1 MPGWETF
8 RQQVKTTMELLP
20 ADSDDLAKIL
30 ATAYDMAVKTPPAGD
45 LTVGNPVLEGNVT
58 ALENV
63 IKNVFNLQLRS
74 AEQLPLFELFTNGFQ
89 AYWAGTTLQ
98 IIRPCAFPIAVKATV
113 NQATVSVLCLNPGQ
127 KIPLP
132 AELIRPETS
141 TTPFIENFINAAE
154 LHFKTITGVYNV
166 MAVYGLAPATTTGPG
181 IVPWV
186 GYTIDASKIIEN
198 NEIELKNLLQS
209 LGGFTSIEEFLM
221 NANKADGGSDGNL
234 GEAYGGNQDA
244 NLEEIRKAAIKFGIT
259 NPQMIIAM
267 QANALKETGGRV
279 IVENVNYTKNS
290 RARLEEIFGD
300 RIRRLS
306 DAELAQIQTS
316 PQAFANY
323 VYGTPGN
330 SLGNTQPGDGY
341 KFRGRGFIQITGR
354 ANYTAVS
361 KALYGDDRL
370 VKNPDLL
377 NNPTAAAEA
386 TAWFVNRSLGRFATN
401 MNLDP
406 TNITQ
411 ENATHLVTSIVAGSI
426 INKAGKGFLTTTA
439 LRKANAYATQLSS
452 RNTDLLASTT
462 KPQSGATTGG

>member
-1 MPGWETF
+1 MPGWDTF
-8 RQQVKTTMELLP
+8 RQQVKTIMELLP
-20 ADSDDLAKIL
+20 ADSDDLAKVM
-30 ATAYDMAVKTPPAGD
+30 ANAYDMAVKTPPAGD
-45 LTVGNPVLEGNVT
+45 LTVGNPVLTGNVT

-63 IKNVFNLQLRS
+63 IKNVFDLQLRS
-74 AEQLPLFELFTNGFQ
+74 AEQLPLFELFTTGFQ
-89 AYWAGTTLQ
+89 LYWGGSTLQ
-98 IIRPCAFPIAVKATV
+98 IIKPCYIPKAEGATI

-132 AELIRPETS
+132 VELIRPES
-141 TTPFIENFINAAE
+141 TVTPFIENFINAAE
-154 LHFKTITGVYNV
+154 AHFKTLSGVYNV
-166 MAVYGLAPATTTGPG
+166 MAIYGFAPTATTGPG

-221 NANKADGGSDGNL
+221 NANKADGGADGNL

-290 RARLEEIFGD
+290 RERLQEIFGA
-300 RIRRLS
+300 RISRLS

-386 TAWFVNRSLGRFATN
+386 TAWFVNRSLGNFSKN
-401 MNLDP
+401 MKLNPKD
-406 TNITQ
+406 ITQ
-411 ENATHLVTSIVAGSI
+411 ENATHLVTSIVAGRI
-426 INKAGKGFLTTTA
+426 IDKAGTGFLTTTA
-439 LRKANAYATQLSS
+439 LRKANAYATQLSA

>member
-8 RQQVKTTMELLP
+8 RQQVRTTMELLP

-45 LTVGNPVLEGNVT
+45 LTVGNPVLTGNVT

-63 IKNVFNLQLRS
+63 IRGVFDLQLVS

-98 IIRPCAFPIAVKATV
+98 IIRPCAFPIAPMATI
-113 NQATVSVLCLNPGQ
+113 NTQTVTVLCSNPGQ

-132 AELIRPETS
+132 AELIRPESS

-166 MAVYGLAPATTTGPG
+166 MAVYGVAPATTTGPG

-209 LGGFTSIEEFLM
+209 LGGFTSIEDFLM
-221 NANKADGGSDGNL
+221 SENGAGGGSDTNL

-279 IVENVNYTKNS
+279 LVENVNYTKNS

-316 PQAFANY
+316 PQAFSDY

-386 TAWFVNRSLGRFATN
+386 TAWFVNRSLVNFSTN
-401 MNLDP
+401 MKLNPKD
-406 TNITQ
+406 ITQ
-411 ENATHLVTSIVAGSI
+411 ENATHLVTSIVAGRI
-426 INKAGKGFLTTTA
+426 IDKAGTGFLTTTA
-439 LRKANAYATQLSS
+439 LRKANAYATQLSG

>member
-1 MPGWETF
+1 MPGWDTF
-8 RQQVKTTMELLP
+8 RQQVKTIMELLP
-20 ADSDDLAKIL
+20 ADSDDLAKVM
-30 ATAYDMAVKTPPAGD
+30 ANAYDMAVKTPPAGD
-45 LTVGNPVLEGNVT
+45 LTVGNPVLTGNVT

-63 IKNVFNLQLRS
+63 IKNVFDLQLRS
-74 AEQLPLFELFTNGFQ
+74 AEQLPLFELFTTGFQ
-89 AYWAGTTLQ
+89 LYWGGSTLQ
-98 IIRPCAFPIAVKATV
+98 IIKPCYIPKAEGATI

-132 AELIRPETS
+132 VELIRPES
-141 TTPFIENFINAAE
+141 TVTPFIENFINAAE
-154 LHFKTITGVYNV
+154 AHFKTLSGVYNV
-166 MAVYGLAPATTTGPG
+166 MAIYGFAPTATTGPG

-221 NANKADGGSDGNL
+221 NANKADGGADGNL

-290 RARLEEIFGD
+290 RERLQEIFGA
-300 RIRRLS
+300 RISRLS

-386 TAWFVNRSLGRFATN
+386 TAWFVNRSLGNFSKN
-401 MNLDP
+401 MKLDP
-406 TNITQ
+406 KDITQ
-411 ENATHLVTSIVAGSI
+411 ENATHLVTSIVAGRI
-426 INKAGKGFLTTTA
+426 IDKAGTGFLTTTA
-439 LRKANAYATQLSS
+439 LRKANAYATQLSA

>member
-8 RQQVKTTMELLP
+8 RQQVRTTMELLP

-63 IKNVFNLQLRS
+63 IKNVFDLQLRS

-98 IIRPCAFPIAVKATV
+98 IIRPCAFPIAPMATV

-132 AELIRPETS
+132 AELIRPESS

-279 IVENVNYTKNS
+279 LVENVNYTKNS

-316 PQAFANY
+316 PQAFSNY

-330 SLGNTQPGDGY
+330 SLGNTEPGDGY

-386 TAWFVNRSLGRFATN
+386 TAWFVNRSLGRFAKN

-426 INKAGKGFLTTTA
+426 INKAGTGFLTTTA

>member
-8 RQQVKTTMELLP
+8 RQQVRTTMELLP

-30 ATAYDMAVKTPPAGD
+30 ATAYDIAVKTPPAGD

-63 IKNVFNLQLRS
+63 IKNVFDLQLRS

-98 IIRPCAFPIAVKATV
+98 IIRPCAFPIAPMATV

-166 MAVYGLAPATTTGPG
+166 MAVYGIAPATTTGPG

-290 RARLEEIFGD
+290 RARLEEIFGK
-300 RIRRLS
+300 RISRLS

-323 VYGTPGN
+323 VYGTAGN
-330 SLGNTQPGDGY
+330 SLGNTEPGDGY

-386 TAWFVNRSLGRFATN
+386 TAWFVNRSLGRFANN

-426 INKAGKGFLTTTA
+426 INKAGTGFLTTTA

>member
-8 RQQVKTTMELLP
+8 RQQVRTTMELLP

-63 IKNVFNLQLRS
+63 IKNVFDLQLRS

-98 IIRPCAFPIAVKATV
+98 IIRPCAFPIAPMATV

-221 NANKADGGSDGNL
+221 NENKADGGSDGNL

-290 RARLEEIFGD
+290 RARLEEIFGK
-300 RIRRLS
+300 RISRLS

-323 VYGTPGN
+323 VYGTAGN
-330 SLGNTQPGDGY
+330 SLGNTEPGDGY

-377 NNPTAAAEA
+377 NSPTAAAEA
-386 TAWFVNRSLGRFATN
+386 TAWFVNRSLGRFAKN

-426 INKAGKGFLTTTA
+426 INKAGTGFLTTTA

>member
-8 RQQVKTTMELLP
+8 RQQVRTTMELLP

-45 LTVGNPVLEGNVT
+45 LTVGNPVLTGNVT

-63 IKNVFNLQLRS
+63 IRGVFDLQLRS

-98 IIRPCAFPIAVKATV
+98 IIRPCYIPKAEGATI
-113 NQATVSVLCLNPGQ
+113 NQSTVSVLCLNPGQ

-132 AELIRPETS
+132 AELIRPESS

-166 MAVYGLAPATTTGPG
+166 MAIYGFAPTATTGPG

-209 LGGFTSIEEFLM
+209 LGGFTSIDEFLM
-221 NANKADGGSDGNL
+221 NANKADGGADGNL
-234 GEAYGGNQDA
+234 GAAYGGNQDA

-290 RARLEEIFGD
+290 RERLQEIFGA
-300 RIRRLS
+300 RISRLS

-386 TAWFVNRSLGRFATN
+386 TAWFVNRSLGNFSTN
-401 MNLDP
+401 MKLNPKD
-406 TNITQ
+406 ITQ
-411 ENATHLVTSIVAGSI
+411 ENATHLVTSIVAGRI
-426 INKAGKGFLTTTA
+426 IDKAGTGFLTTTA
-439 LRKANAYATQLSS
+439 LRKANSYATQLSA

>member
-1 MPGWETF
+1 MPGWDTF
-8 RQQVKTTMELLP
+8 RQQVKTIVELLP
-20 ADSDDLAKIL
+20 ADSDDLAKVM
-30 ATAYDMAVKTPPAGD
+30 ANAYDMAVKTPPAGD
-45 LTVGNPVLEGNVT
+45 LTVGNPVLTGNVT

-63 IKNVFNLQLRS
+63 IKNVFDLQLRS
-74 AEQLPLFELFTNGFQ
+74 AEQLPLFELFTTGFQ
-89 AYWAGTTLQ
+89 LYWGGSTLQ
-98 IIRPCAFPIAVKATV
+98 IIKPCYIPKAEGATI
-113 NQATVSVLCLNPGQ
+113 NQSTVSVLCLNPGQ

-132 AELIRPETS
+132 VELIRPES
-141 TTPFIENFINAAE
+141 TVTPFIENFINAAE
-154 LHFKTITGVYNV
+154 AHFKTLSGVYNV
-166 MAVYGLAPATTTGPG
+166 MAIYGFAPTATTGPG
-181 IVPWV
+181 IVPWI

-221 NANKADGGSDGNL
+221 NANKADGGADGNL
-234 GEAYGGNQDA
+234 GAAYGGSQDA

-290 RARLEEIFGD
+290 RERLQEIFGA
-300 RIRRLS
+300 RISRLS

-386 TAWFVNRSLGRFATN
+386 TAWFVNRSLGNFSKN
-401 MNLDP
+401 MKLDP
-406 TNITQ
+406 KDITQ
-411 ENATHLVTSIVAGSI
+411 ENATHLVTSIVAGRI
-426 INKAGKGFLTTTA
+426 IDKAGTGFLTTTA
-439 LRKANAYATQLSS
+439 LRKANAYATQLSA

>member
-8 RQQVKTTMELLP
+8 RQQVRTTMELLP

-166 MAVYGLAPATTTGPG
+166 MAVYGFAPTATTGPG

-290 RARLEEIFGD
+290 RERLQEIFGA
-300 RIRRLS
+300 RISRLS

-323 VYGTPGN
+323 VYGAPGN
-330 SLGNTQPGDGY
+330 PLGNTQPGDGY

-386 TAWFVNRSLGRFATN
+386 TAWFVNRSLGRFAKN

-411 ENATHLVTSIVAGSI
+411 ENATHLVTSIVAGRVI
-426 INKAGKGFLTTTA
+426 DKAGTGFLTTTA